1 MVLKNLGR
9 NMHSY
14 RKSNGWSQE
23 TMAWKLKC
31 APSTLS
37 GIETGK
43 TCPSVKTFDKI
54 CVEFEVNGVDYHELT
69 MNENLEFQKV
79 KEELILALNSKGK
92 KTIEKKLEKFKKY
105 MDHENEEHQKY
116 VLLSDLVYMLK
127 SGMDKEEFIE
137 RIEELFPTNHE
148 TEKSD
153 MLTGQHFTKLEHFG
167 IYLKANALLETG
179 YLEKAQELY
188 ELLLN
193 NGFNDNT
200 DYYRKRCNS
209 VSAGLAKLLI
219 AKHDYMKAEKCIGYI
234 FSKAIKNIDG
244 RVFFQVMCLQQEL
257 FKEMGNTEGEKIIND
272 FFEAAA
278 AMINYFNKYY
288 TITDQ

>member
-9 NMHSY
+9 NLHSY

-23 TMAWKLKC
+23 TMAWRLKC

-69 MNENLEFQKV
+69 MNENLEFQKL
-79 KEELILALNSKGK
+79 KEELIMALDSKGK

-105 MDHENEEHQKY
+105 MDQENEEHQKY
-116 VLLSDLVYMLK
+116 VLISDLVYMLK
-127 SGMDKEEFIE
+127 SGMDKEEFLE
-137 RIEELFPTNHE
+137 RIEELFPMRNE
-148 TEKSD
+148 NDDAD
-153 MLTGQHFTKLEHFG
+153 MIVGQQFSKIDYFV

-179 YLEKAQELY
+179 YLDKAHELY
-188 ELLLN
+188 ELLLS
-193 NGFNDNT
+193 NGMQDNT

-209 VSAGLAKLLI
+209 VSAGLTKLLI
-219 AKHDYMKAEKCIGYI
+219 AKHDYMKAEKCIGFI

-272 FFEAAA
+272 FFEAAG
-278 AMINYFNKYY
+278 AMINYFNNYY
-288 TITDQ
+288 TITD